1 MTPSS
6 QPAVCAS
13 AHSTPISQASGEK
26 TTPRMRS
33 TLKASPPTTKPPSM
47 TLARATRATKT
58 ISTAEMFST
67 TIRPSEVPLTMASTE
82 LSYFSAEL

>member
-1 MTPSS
+1 
-6 QPAVCAS
+6 
-13 AHSTPISQASGEK
+13 
-26 TTPRMRS
+26 MRS
-33 TLKASPPTTKPPSM
+33 TLSCSPPIQKAPSM

-67 TIRPSEVPLTMASTE
+67 TIRPSEVPLTMASTA